1 MGRELL
7 KYHIS
12 PRVVRADTLQT
23 ITVKGLDGSSRF
35 YDDCEYFAKVYP
47 LETYN
52 FKKDRTFPGGND
64 IPEIRCACENGTVT
78 FDYFFEGEQE
88 WIAHIY
94 RKETEKH
101 RNPMYDHHGK
111 AWQHLIDRPLTGV
124 KFSLY
129 SLNADLYERRPLKG
143 DLHIH
148 TDYTDGDESPAMTA
162 ALYRE
167 AGYDFIGIT
176 DHHVFEPCLQAI
188 EAFRDIPTDFQI
200 YPGEEVHNGYG
211 GYFHTVNFG
220 CKESVCRRV
229 MEERE
234 QVEQEVDAI
243 EAELELPEGL
253 DRREMAWR
261 TWIHRSIKAS
271 GGISILP
278 HPYAIIGGV
287 YNIQTKVCKAIF
299 EMGLCDAFE
308 ILGGLEN
315 PARNRRQAAL
325 YTEALAD
332 GIDLPIVGSNDTHH
346 PMLGHSY
353 KTFDHVFT
361 LAFAKNAESVQEA
374 VLNRYT
380 VAVDNN
386 VRDSKTVYGRQRLVN
401 YAWFLIE
408 NYYDAHDAL
417 CADIG
422 HAILRHLFGAADQ
435 KQLIVL
441 LEEELKKYNRS
452 FFGA

>member
-7 KYHIS
+7 KYHIT
-12 PRVVRADTLQT
+12 PRVVRADQHQT
-23 ITVKGLDGSSRF
+23 VTVTGLDGSSRF
-35 YDDCEYFAKVYP
+35 YDDCEYFAKVCP
-47 LETYN
+47 LEEYN
-52 FKKDRTFPGGND
+52 FVKDRTFPGGND
-64 IPEIRCACENGTVT
+64 IPEIRCACENGVVT
-78 FDYFFEGEQE
+78 FGYFFTGEQE
-88 WIAHIY
+88 WNVQIY

-101 RNPMYDHHGK
+101 RNPMYNHH
-111 AWQHLIDRPLTGV
+111 AATWQHLINRPLTGV
-124 KFSLY
+124 SFRMY
-129 SLNADLYERRPLKG
+129 SLREDLYGRTPLKG

-176 DHHVFEPCLQAI
+176 DHHTFTPCLQAI
-188 EAFRDIPTDFQI
+188 EAFRDLPTGFKI
-200 YPGEEVHNGYG
+200 YPGEEIHNGYG

-220 CKESVCRRV
+220 CRESVCRRV

-234 QVEQEVDAI
+234 QVEREVDAI
-243 EAELELPEGL
+243 EAELTLSEGL

-261 TWIHRSIKAS
+261 AWIHRSIKAS

-278 HPYAIIGGV
+278 HPYAVIGGV
-287 YNIQTKVCKAIF
+287 YNIQTKVCRAVF

-308 ILGGLEN
+308 ILGGIKTN
-315 PARNRRQAAL
+315 NNRRQTAL
-325 YTEALAD
+325 YTEALAA

-346 PMLGHSY
+346 PMLGHDY
-353 KTFDHVFT
+353 NTFDHAFT
-361 LAFAKNAESVQEA
+361 IAFARDADSVQEA

-380 VAVDNN
+380 VAVDNH
-386 VRDSKTVYGRQRLVN
+386 VVEDKTVWGRQRLVN

-408 NYYDAHDAL
+408 NYYDIHDTL

-422 HAILRHLFGAADQ
+422 HAILRHLFGAAEQ
-435 KQLIVL
+435 KPLIVL
-441 LEEELKKYNRS
+441 LERELENYNRS
-452 FFGA
+452 FFGL

>member
-12 PRVVRADTLQT
+12 PRVVRADQRQT
-23 ITVKGLDGSSRF
+23 ITVTGLDGSSRF
-35 YDDCEYFAKVYP
+35 YDDCEYFARVYS
-47 LETYN
+47 LDDYD

-64 IPEIRCACENGTVT
+64 LPEIRCSCENGTVR
-78 FDYFFEGEQE
+78 FDYFFTGEQE
-88 WIAHIY
+88 WHVQIY
-94 RKETEKH
+94 RKETVKH
-101 RNPMYDHHGK
+101 RNPMYDLHK
-111 AWQHLIDRPLTGV
+111 NSWKHLIDRPLTGV
-124 KFSLY
+124 KFAIY
-129 SLNADLYERRPLKG
+129 SLREDLYDRKPLKG

-148 TDYTDGDESPAMTA
+148 SDYTDGDESPEMTA

-176 DHHVFEPCLQAI
+176 DHHSLVPSLRAI
-188 EAFRDIPTDFQI
+188 EAFREIPTSFKL

-220 CKESVCRRV
+220 CRESVCEKILQDRERV
-229 MEERE
+229 ERE
-234 QVEQEVDAI
+234 IDEI
-243 EAELELPEGL
+243 EAVIEVPEGC
-253 DRREMAWR
+253 DKRELAWR
-261 TWIHRSIKAS
+261 KWIHTEIHKS

-287 YNIQTKVCKAIF
+287 YNIQTKACRAVF
-299 EMGLCDAFE
+299 GQGLCDVFE
-308 ILGGLEN
+308 VLGGLN
-315 PARNRRQAAL
+315 DPARNRRQAAL
-325 YTEALAD
+325 YIETLAD
-332 GIDLPIVGSNDTHH
+332 GLDMPIVGSNDTHH

-353 KTFDHVFT
+353 NTFDHAFT
-361 LAFAKNAESVQEA
+361 VAFAKDADSVPEA
-374 VLNRYT
+374 VLNRYS

-422 HAILRHLFGAADQ
+422 HAVLRCIFGDRSQ
-435 KQLIVL
+435 TQLIEL
-441 LEEELKKYNRS
+441 LENELENYNRS

>member
-7 KYHIS
+7 KYHIF
-12 PRVVRADTLQT
+12 PRVVRADQQQT
-23 ITVKGLDGSSRF
+23 ITVTGMDGSSRF
-35 YDDCEYFAKVYP
+35 YDDCEYYARVYS
-47 LETYN
+47 LDDYN

-64 IPEIRCACENGTVT
+64 LPEICCSCENGVVR
-78 FDYFFEGEQE
+78 FDYFFAGEQE
-88 WIAHIY
+88 WHVQIY
-94 RKETEKH
+94 RKETVKH
-101 RNPMYDHHGK
+101 RNPMYDLHK
-111 AWQHLIDRPLTGV
+111 SSWKHLIDRPLTGV
-124 KFSLY
+124 KFAIY
-129 SLNADLYERRPLKG
+129 SLREDLYGRRPLKG

-148 TDYTDGDESPAMTA
+148 SDYTDGDESPEMTA

-176 DHHVFEPCLQAI
+176 DHHSLVPSLRAI
-188 EAFRDIPTDFQI
+188 EAFRGIPTSFRL

-220 CKESVCRRV
+220 CRQSVC
-229 MEERE
+229 EKILNDRE
-234 QVEQEVDAI
+234 QVEREIDEI
-243 EAELELPEGL
+243 EAVIEVPE
-253 DRREMAWR
+253 DCDKREIAWR
-261 TWIHRSIKAS
+261 KWIHEEIHKS

-287 YNIQTKVCKAIF
+287 YNIQTKVCRAVF
-299 EMGLCDAFE
+299 EQGLCDVFE
-308 ILGGLEN
+308 VLGGLKD

-325 YTEALAD
+325 YIEALAD
-332 GIDLPIVGSNDTHH
+332 GLDLPIVGSNDTHH

-353 KTFDHVFT
+353 NTFDHAFT
-361 LAFAKNAESVQEA
+361 IAFVKDADSVPEA
-374 VLNRYT
+374 VLNRYS

-386 VRDSKTVYGRQRLVN
+386 VRDSKTIYGRQRLVN

-422 HAILRHLFGAADQ
+422 HAVLRCVFGDRSQ
-435 KQLIVL
+435 TRLIEL
-441 LEEELKKYNRS
+441 LEDELEKYNRS